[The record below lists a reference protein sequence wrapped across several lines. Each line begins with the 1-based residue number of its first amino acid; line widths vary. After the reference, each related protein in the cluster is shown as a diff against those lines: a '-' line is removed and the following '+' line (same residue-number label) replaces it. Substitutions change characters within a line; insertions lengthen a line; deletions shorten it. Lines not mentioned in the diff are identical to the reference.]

1 MIVAVVI
8 LQRHRPRRAVLHC
21 ALSVVSPCP
30 LCGLPPFRPQVMW
43 NLMRVMWRG
52 RLFAYLWSPCAVG
65 LHLCHFLLAP
75 HLRPTCPYNV
85 HTHPGPPH
93 HVCILT
99 LYSCKWGGETKIQAA
114 PAPTSYSGQA
124 VSRLFQIDV
133 ENVSQDAC
141 ADLATAQTT
150 ALAVEVAG
158 TPAYER
164 GSATLDPIDNT
175 VVTGNCADGV
185 TVSFVFGKNG

>member
-65 LHLCHFLLAP
+65 LHLCHFLLKP
-75 HLRPTCPYNV
+75 HLRPTGPYNV
-85 HTHPGPPH
+85 RTHPGPPH
-93 HVCILT
+93 PMCILT
-99 LYSCKWGGETKIQAA
+99 LYSCKRGGETKIDF
-114 PAPTSYSGQA
+114 PVVIRLWSLGGLSV
-124 VSRLFQIDV
+124 VSRWSPGGL
-133 ENVSQDAC
+133 SRS
-141 ADLATAQTT
+141 L
-150 ALAVEVAG
+150 
-158 TPAYER
+158 R
-164 GSATLDPIDNT
+164 
-175 VVTGNCADGV
+175 
-185 TVSFVFGKNG
+185 